1 MLSQRFRHFSLA
13 VLIAGLCALPAG
25 AQNLTFD
32 SVTCLN
38 HSTGEAAAGS
48 IQSGGIECS
57 GLPIQPGDHIGV
69 VLSGVAGGVGTPT
82 PTPNP
87 GGQCQAISEQEPNDE
102 TVQDGGTLAS
112 GTCLQI
118 DGSTHTGYGD
128 PQNPAPGFDQD
139 QYLIFVQGVTSIE
152 LSGEATGPISF
163 DLYDP
168 QTNESLACTEMIC
181 TVPAGVTEVVLW
193 IASQDAATYNLE
205 VKAGGAGGPSGL
217 KAQGSSLTQNRL
229 QRHTGLR

>member
-1 MLSQRFRHFSLA
+1 M
-13 VLIAGLCALPAG
+13 
-25 AQNLTFD
+25 T
-32 SVTCLN
+32 
-38 HSTGEAAAGS
+38 
-48 IQSGGIECS
+48 
-57 GLPIQPGDHIGV
+57 
-69 VLSGVAGGVGTPT
+69 
-82 PTPNP
+82 
-87 GGQCQAISEQEPNDE
+87 EQEPNDE
-102 TVQDGGTLAS
+102 MPQDGGTLAS
-112 GTCLQI
+112 GGCLQI
-118 DGSTHTGYGD
+118 DGSTHTGFGD

-168 QTNESLACTEMIC
+168 QTNESLACTEMTC

-229 QRHTGLR
+229 QRHSGLR